1 MKIVNSVFGNERKEL
16 EKFNKLGLDERSI
29 VFYSEDISSFVH
41 FEQIIHE
48 LTEKMGYQICYVT
61 SAKDDPILT
70 IQNKRIKAFYI
81 GLGAIRT
88 KFFMELKAG
97 VLVMTMPN
105 LETYFIKRSKVYPV
119 HYVYVFHSIV
129 STHTIYRKGAFD
141 HFDSIFCVGPHH
153 VEEIRATESVYNLN
167 HKNLVR
173 CGYGLLDNLQT
184 NKSVKNQQECTKDGK
199 KKILI
204 APSWG
209 KKGLLETKGLEL
221 VKILLD
227 AGYHV
232 TVRPH
237 PMTIRKWPKTIEA
250 IENKF
255 KSNAN
260 FEIEKDVSSFKSLYS
275 AYGLISD
282 WSGIAM
288 EYAFAY
294 EIPVLY
300 IDGSPKINNSSYD
313 KIPCKPLEIII
324 RNLIGKVIS
333 PNELESLPKIIESTY
348 ENIDNFKTKIQEI
361 REKTVFNLGESGMK
375 GAQEIVKILHE
386 KKSMAKLDSED
397 LLKRKISN

>member
-1 MKIVNSVFGNERKEL
+1 MKIANSVFGNERKEL
-16 EKFNKLGLDERSI
+16 EKFNELDLDERSI

-48 LTEKMGYQICYVT
+48 LTEKMGCQICYVT

-70 IQNKRIKAFYI
+70 SQNKRIKAFYI

-88 KFFMELKAG
+88 KFFMELKAE

-153 VEEIRATESVYNLN
+153 VEEISATESVYDLK
-167 HKNLVR
+167 HKNLVKY
-173 CGYGLLDNLQT
+173 GYGLLDNLQT
-184 NKSVKNQQECTKDGK
+184 NKSMKNQQRCTEDGK
-199 KKILI
+199 KKILV

-209 KKGLLETKGLEL
+209 KNGLLETKGLEL

-227 AGYHV
+227 GGYHV

-237 PMTIRKWPKTIEA
+237 PMTIRKWSKTIKA
-250 IENKF
+250 IENEF

-260 FEIEKDVSSFKSLYS
+260 FEIEKDVSTFESLYS

-288 EYAFAY
+288 EYAFAC
-294 EIPVLY
+294 ELPVLY

-313 KIPCKPLEIII
+313 KIACEALEITI

-348 ENIDNFKTKIQEI
+348 ENIDNFKTKIQEV
-361 REKTVFNLGESGMK
+361 RDKTVFNLGESGMN

-386 KKSMAKLDSED
+386 KK
-397 LLKRKISN
+397 N

>member
-1 MKIVNSVFGNERKEL
+1 MKFIKSIFDKEENDI
-16 EKFNKLGLDERSI
+16 EKFNKLDLDERSI

-70 IQNKRIKAFYI
+70 SQNKRIKAFYI

-88 KFFMELKAG
+88 KFFMELKAEL
-97 VLVMTMPN
+97 LVMTMPS
-105 LETYFIKRSKVYPV
+105 LETYFIKRSRFYSV

-129 STHTIYRKGAFD
+129 SSHTIYRKGAFD
-141 HFDSIFCVGPHH
+141 HFDSIFCAGPHH
-153 VEEIRATESVYNLN
+153 IKEIKATEQLYNLN
-167 HKNLVR
+167 HKNLVMY
-173 CGYGLLDNLQT
+173 GYGLLDKLQK
-184 NKSVKNQQECTKDGK
+184 NKPVQNQELCTKDGR
-199 KKILI
+199 KKILV

-237 PMTIRKWPKTIEA
+237 PMTVQKWPKIIKTIKNE
-250 IENKF
+250 F
-255 KSNAN
+255 KDNTN
-260 FEIEKDVSSFKSLYS
+260 FEMETDVSSSESLYS

-282 WSGIAM
+282 WSGIGF
-288 EYAFAY
+288 EYAFVC
-294 EIPVLY
+294 ERPVLY
-300 IDGSPKINNSSYD
+300 VDVPHKNLNPHYND
-313 KIPCKPLEIII
+313 IPFESLEISI

-333 PNELESLPKIIESTY
+333 PNELESIPKIIESTY
-348 ENIDNFKTKIQEI
+348 ENIDLFKTKVQEV
-361 REKTVFNLGESGMK
+361 RNETVFNFGQSGIK
-375 GAQEIVKILHE
+375 GAQEIVKILLEE
-386 KKSMAKLDSED
+386 KS
-397 LLKRKISN
+397 

>member
-1 MKIVNSVFGNERKEL
+1 MKIANSVFGNERKEL
-16 EKFNKLGLDERSI
+16 EKFNKLSLDERLI

-70 IQNKRIKAFYI
+70 SQNKRIKAFYI

-88 KFFMELKAG
+88 KFFMELKAE

-153 VEEIRATESVYNLN
+153 VEEISATESVYDLK
-167 HKNLVR
+167 HKNLVKY
-173 CGYGLLDNLQT
+173 GYGLLDNLQT
-184 NKSVKNQQECTKDGK
+184 NKSMKNQQRCTEDGK
-199 KKILI
+199 KKILV

-209 KKGLLETKGLEL
+209 KNGLLETKGLEL

-227 AGYHV
+227 GGYHV

-237 PMTIRKWPKTIEA
+237 PMTNRKWSKTIKA
-250 IENKF
+250 IENEF

-260 FEIEKDVSSFKSLYS
+260 FEIEKDVSTFESLYS

-282 WSGIAM
+282 WSGIAI
-288 EYAFAY
+288 EYAFAC
-294 EIPVLY
+294 ELPVLY

-313 KIPCKPLEIII
+313 KIACEALEITI

-348 ENIDNFKTKIQEI
+348 ENIDNFKTKIQEV
-361 REKTVFNLGESGMK
+361 RDKTVFNLGESGMN

-386 KKSMAKLDSED
+386 KKKLG
-397 LLKRKISN
+397 KN

>member
-1 MKIVNSVFGNERKEL
+1 MKFANSVFGNERKEL
-16 EKFNKLGLDERSI
+16 EKFNKLSLDERLI

-48 LTEKMGYQICYVT
+48 LTEKMGCQICYVT

-70 IQNKRIKAFYI
+70 SQNKRIKAFYI

-88 KFFMELKAG
+88 KFFMELKAE

-119 HYVYVFHSIV
+119 HYVYVFHSMV

-153 VEEIRATESVYNLN
+153 VEEISATESVYNLK
-167 HKNLVR
+167 HKNLVKY
-173 CGYGLLDNLQT
+173 GYGLLDNLQT
-184 NKSVKNQQECTKDGK
+184 NKSMKNQQRCTEDGK
-199 KKILI
+199 KKILV

-209 KKGLLETKGLEL
+209 KNGLLETKGLEL

-227 AGYHV
+227 GGYHV

-237 PMTIRKWPKTIEA
+237 PMTIRKWSKTIKA
-250 IENKF
+250 IENEF
-255 KSNAN
+255 KSNTN
-260 FEIEKDVSSFKSLYS
+260 FEIEKDVSTFESLYS
-275 AYGLISD
+275 AYSLISD
-282 WSGIAM
+282 WSGIAI
-288 EYAFAY
+288 EYAFAC
-294 EIPVLY
+294 ELPVLY

-313 KIPCKPLEIII
+313 KIACEALEITI

-348 ENIDNFKTKIQEI
+348 ENIDNFKTKIQEV
-361 REKTVFNLGESGMK
+361 RDKTVFNLGESGMN

-386 KKSMAKLDSED
+386 KKT
-397 LLKRKISN
+397 R